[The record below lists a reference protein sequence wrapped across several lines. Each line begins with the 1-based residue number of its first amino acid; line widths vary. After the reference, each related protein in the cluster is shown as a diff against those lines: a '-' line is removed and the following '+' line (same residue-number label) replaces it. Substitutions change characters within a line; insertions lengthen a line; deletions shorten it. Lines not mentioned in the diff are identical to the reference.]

1 MGRRDLTSRLMLTF
15 PHHSL
20 RCAPRWTGIAAFVFI
35 LIASLAPPV
44 QAQSIAERLA
54 EASAGDT
61 VRIPAG
67 IYTEDMI
74 VIDKP
79 LVLLA
84 DENVIIRGRGDHEL
98 FVIDADDVTISGFRL
113 ENVDRTFMEDR
124 AAIRV
129 AGKARCTISNNH
141 FDDTFFGLYLANADG
156 CIVTAN
162 TFRATFEKE
171 TSGGNAIHSWYSRN
185 LLIRDNAISGFR
197 DGIYLEFTDDS
208 VVENNVSREN
218 LRYGLHF
225 MFSDRCSYRHNT
237 FEDNRAGVAVMYA
250 DGILMHGNT
259 FRRAWGTSAYGLL
272 LKEIRDGHLSDNL
285 IEGNTIGVLMEATD
299 RMLITRNHFEENGWA
314 LKVMANA
321 IDNRF
326 DNNDFIGNT
335 FDVAT
340 NSRSAPSSFSGNYWD
355 RYEGY
360 DLDHDGTGDVPF
372 RPVTLFSV
380 LAERHESTLYLYRSI
395 LVDVLDVAER
405 FLPVLTPV
413 DLSDAKPRMTPLPT
427 STSRVLNSATQLT
440 P

>member
-1 MGRRDLTSRLMLTF
+1 
-15 PHHSL
+15 
-20 RCAPRWTGIAAFVFI
+20 
-35 LIASLAPPV
+35 
-44 QAQSIAERLA
+44 
-54 EASAGDT
+54 
-61 VRIPAG
+61 
-67 IYTEDMI
+67 
-74 VIDKP
+74 
-79 LVLLA
+79 
-84 DENVIIRGRGDHEL
+84 
-98 FVIDADDVTISGFRL
+98 
-113 ENVDRTFMEDR
+113 
-124 AAIRV
+124 
-129 AGKARCTISNNH
+129 
-141 FDDTFFGLYLANADG
+141 
-156 CIVTAN
+156 
-162 TFRATFEKE
+162 
-171 TSGGNAIHSWYSRN
+171 
-185 LLIRDNAISGFR
+185 
-197 DGIYLEFTDDS
+197 
-208 VVENNVSREN
+208 
-218 LRYGLHF
+218 
-225 MFSDRCSYRHNT
+225 
-237 FEDNRAGVAVMYA
+237 
-250 DGILMHGNT
+250 
-259 FRRAWGTSAYGLL
+259 
-272 LKEIRDGHLSDNL
+272 
-285 IEGNTIGVLMEATD
+285 MEATD

-314 LKVMANA
+314 LKVMTNA